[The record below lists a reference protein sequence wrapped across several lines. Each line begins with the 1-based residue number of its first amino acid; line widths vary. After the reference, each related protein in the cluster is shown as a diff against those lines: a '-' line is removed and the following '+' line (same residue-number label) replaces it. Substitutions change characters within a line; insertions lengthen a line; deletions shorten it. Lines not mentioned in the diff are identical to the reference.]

1 MNTLIS
7 TFHFLLHKYIPHLSN
22 VLKLSR
28 RFAAQW
34 NLYIM
39 LENIKSTNFILGTNT
54 KSRNLRI
61 HKLVIFNQTTKI
73 DTHKEKYFH
82 SKQFKRVS
90 GKETWSSN
98 CYWEW
103 THMILIFIWKCP
115 NLSVLL
121 MQIKSDNKTSQYLI
135 GYEEI
140 TWNNKQWNIYPQTI
154 RHI

>member
-1 MNTLIS
+1 MPEFSTNVKMYTLIS
-7 TFHFLLHKYIPHLSN
+7 TFHFLLHKYTPHLSN

-82 SKQFKRVS
+82 SKKFKRVS

-98 CYWEW
+98 YCWVWHTWYWFLFGNVLIFQCYWC
-103 THMILIFIWKCP
+103 K
-115 NLSVLL
+115 LSLTTKLV
-121 MQIKSDNKTSQYLI
+121 
-135 GYEEI
+135 
-140 TWNNKQWNIYPQTI
+140 NI
-154 RHI
+154 